1 MNNVI
6 RITDIKIEFT
16 TDDVGGAIDRF
27 GINIATSS
35 PRVSELARVLYS
47 AQQLVAR
54 RARLSALW

>member
-27 GINIATSS
+27 GMTIAISS
-35 PRVSELARVLYS
+35 PQVLELARVLYS
-47 AQQLVAR
+47 APQLVAR
-54 RARLSALW
+54 KAR